1 MNVPIRYRVLTC
13 ILSMSLIAAGTIM
26 VQPVDAADDVPIR
39 IAFPS
44 GMNAQIVIAMEKAGI
59 PEKLGLKAVFTP
71 FQYGPPMM
79 EALASGAIDA
89 VVTSLMP
96 VTSYAAKIPGD
107 IKVVAMVGQSS
118 HSLMVGKDSGITS
131 PEQLVGKT
139 LGVSF
144 GSDSHLDSLVWL
156 KTQSLTGKLSLVNV
170 EPGELA
176 SSLASKSVDAIVIR
190 QPQVLRLQQQTGAR
204 ILHTWPFRFVA
215 IVKSKFIDEHPK
227 QVADFV
233 TALRQS
239 IAFVAQNHAQ
249 SAKWFSEYL
258 RTDPAIIEQAS
269 KDDPLYA
276 LTDTNRIDISVKDS
290 DRALVAQW
298 ATDAFAQ
305 GMIKKKLDPASLF
318 QN

>member
-1 MNVPIRYRVLTC
+1 MNPPIRNRFVSC
-13 ILSMSLIAAGTIM
+13 ILSIPFIVAGAIAPSAR
-26 VQPVDAADDVPIR
+26 AADDVPIR

-44 GMNAQIVIAMEKAGI
+44 GMNAQLVIAMEKARI
-59 PEKLGLKAVFTP
+59 PEKLGLKAAFTP

-107 IKVVAMVGQSS
+107 IKIVAMVGQSS
-118 HSLMVGKDSGITS
+118 HSLVVGRDSGITL
-131 PEQLVGKT
+131 PQQLTGKT
-139 LGVSF
+139 IGVSF
-144 GSDSHLDSLVWL
+144 GSDSHLDGLVWL
-156 KTQSLTGKLSLVNV
+156 KALNLAAKPSLVNV

-176 SSLASKSVDAIVIR
+176 SSLASKSVDAIIIR

-215 IVKSKFIDEHPK
+215 IVKSKFIGEHPK

-239 IAFVAQNHAQ
+239 IAFVAQNHGQ
-249 SAKWFSEYL
+249 SAKWFGGYL
-258 RTDPAIIEQAS
+258 RTDPAVIEQVS
-269 KDDPLYA
+269 NDDPFYTLA
-276 LTDTNRIDISVKDS
+276 DPERIDISVGES
-290 DRALVAQW
+290 DRALIARW
-298 ATDAFAQ
+298 AADASAE
-305 GMIKKKLDPASLF
+305 GLIKKKLDPASLF